1 MRTLLGKPAVSPKAF
16 SVTRRFQPQVVYA
29 SVSADLPEDSEAEIA
44 EAEEED
50 AFAIESK
57 LTLFERIKKGFGPQ
71 NDGLSF
77 RQRIGKMG
85 MSVFLSYGW
94 VSNMSYSVT
103 VSLAWYIFSKRV
115 RNECSLSLIHSLF
128 ALKNTTHISHHAHVL
143 HTLLDRLAIVPSHL
157 VNGRAF

>member
-1 MRTLLGKPAVSPKAF
+1 MRTVLGKPAVSPKTF
-16 SVTRRFQPQVVYA
+16 SGSRRLRPQVVYA
-29 SVSADLPEDSEAEIA
+29 SVPADLPEENEMGIA
-44 EAEEED
+44 EVEEED
-50 AFAIESK
+50 AFAIASK
-57 LTLFERIKKGFGPQ
+57 LTLLERIKQGFGPQ

-115 RNECSLSLIHSLF
+115 RN
-128 ALKNTTHISHHAHVL
+128 
-143 HTLLDRLAIVPSHL
+143 
-157 VNGRAF
+157 